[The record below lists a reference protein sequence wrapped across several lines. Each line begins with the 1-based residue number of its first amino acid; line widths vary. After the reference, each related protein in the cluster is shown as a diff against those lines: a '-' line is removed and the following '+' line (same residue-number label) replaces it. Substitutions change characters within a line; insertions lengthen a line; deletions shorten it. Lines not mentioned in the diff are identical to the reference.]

1 MRSQSAI
8 AFLAA
13 AAGVG
18 VVASALN
25 RGRAA
30 APPTNAPPSTS
41 SATKY
46 TPEQAAKALRVYVT
60 QAVAVDWGSKA
71 APNPIIKAA
80 QKDMLQIAADG
91 VYGPA
96 TQKRGAALTG
106 NAWPSRPAAKVTVK
120 KPTPTATASS
130 IPANKVTLASS
141 STRSP
146 ATQAADARV
155 EQFLAKQ
162 VSQPKASGPTPTPPP
177 AAAEVVTTQR
187 TTKQAAQAL
196 HSYVT
201 PLIRSGRGAELGSA
215 AKPND
220 FVAAAQRDMKLI
232 ASDGIYGA
240 KTMARGKE
248 LLGVEFPSRYG
259 VGTKLPAANV
269 LNAAPAVPPVTTTNE
284 QARAAESLLAYLQKP
299 GADQG
304 VKGKPSSFVRAS
316 QSAMGALTADGIYG
330 PATRARGAQLTG
342 KTFPPRK

>member
-1 MRSQSAI
+1 MRSQQAI
-8 AFLAA
+8 VFLAA

-18 VVASALN
+18 VVAAAMN

-30 APPTNAPPSTS
+30 AALPPPTS

-60 QAVAVDWGSKA
+60 QASAVDWGSKA
-71 APNPIIKAA
+71 APNAIIKAA
-80 QKDMLQIAADG
+80 QADMLQIAADG
-91 VYGPA
+91 IYGPA

-106 NAWPSRPAAKVTVK
+106 SAWPSRPAEKVTVK
-120 KPTPTATASS
+120 KPAAAS
-130 IPANKVTLASS
+130 IPANKVTVTTGKPTVS
-141 STRSP
+141 SP
-146 ATQAADARV
+146 APKPAAKPSA
-155 EQFLAKQ
+155 ATA
-162 VSQPKASGPTPTPPP
+162 PKPTPPP
-177 AAAEVVTTQR
+177 GAAEVVTTQR

-232 ASDGIYGA
+232 ASDGIYGP

-259 VGTKLPAANV
+259 IGTKVPAAK
-269 LNAAPAVPPVTTTNE
+269 PPVPPLTAANE
-284 QARAAESLLAYLQKP
+284 QARAAESLLAYLSQP

-304 VKGKPSSFVRAS
+304 IKGKPSSFVRAS
-316 QSAMGALTADGIYG
+316 QSAMGQLTADGIYG

-342 KTFPPRK
+342 KTFPPRR